1 MTVEREQGPE
11 LASMEAVSTAVE
23 LYSPRRRNRRQRRM
37 AQTAFEGFRLL
48 EAVASPWEDVRAQL
62 EDRIIDQPAAIDAI
76 IEALEGGD
84 VRMPSD
90 KRPIANFAFLGP
102 TGVGKSETA
111 KSLAEFIDL
120 SRKFIKI
127 DCSNF
132 SHGHEVA
139 NLIGA
144 PAGYVGYDQQPLL
157 SPERVEGEGTV
168 ILFDEIEKGSDALY
182 NLMLQIMEDGELQM
196 RNGDIA
202 SFRGCIIIMTSNL
215 GAKEMAAQLSPTK
228 LGFAA
233 RDRQVAADQIEE
245 VARKQFS
252 EHFRAEFVNRLTS
265 MVVFHPLSRSG
276 LEQVLD
282 VKLRNNNMEYEDELG
297 AHISLSEATRQ
308 YLIDIAAQEPDK
320 GARPLVRALDKN
332 VYAGF
337 GRYWGAG
344 AIPEGTHVKVWHKSE
359 INQEVAGA
367 DSPLVFT
374 AKPDSSIR
382 KKREKDPAALV
393 AAFSG
398 QTSTSTEVELRRRD
412 DEEETDEP
420 DDPEE

>member
-1 MTVEREQGPE
+1 MTVDRQQDPE
-11 LASMEAVSTAVE
+11 LTNVEAVSTAVE
-23 LYSPRRRNRRQRRM
+23 RYSSPRHRRRQRHM

-48 EAVASPWEDVRAQL
+48 EAVDSPWADVRSQL
-62 EDRIIDQPAAIDAI
+62 EDRIIDQPAAIHAI
-76 IEALEGGD
+76 VEALEAGD

-111 KSLAEFIDL
+111 KSLSEFIDL

-132 SHGHEVA
+132 SRGHEVA

-144 PAGYVGYDQQPLL
+144 PAGYVGYDQEPLL
-157 SPERVEGEGTV
+157 SPERVDGEGTV
-168 ILFDEIEKGSDALY
+168 ILFDEIEKGSEALY

-196 RNGDIA
+196 RSGEVS

-215 GAKEMAAQLSPTK
+215 GAKEMADQLSPTK

-233 RDRQVAADQIEE
+233 RDRQVDTDQIED

-252 EHFRAEFVNRLTS
+252 EHFRAEFINRLTA

-276 LEQVLD
+276 LERVLD
-282 VKLRNNNMEYEDELG
+282 VKLNANNQEYEDELG
-297 AHISLSEATRQ
+297 ARISLSEAARQ

-332 VYAGF
+332 IYAGF

-344 AIPEGTHVKVWHKSE
+344 AIPEGTHVKVWHKSDL
-359 INQEVAGA
+359 NQATA
-367 DSPLVFT
+367 DGESPLVFT
-374 AKPDSSIR
+374 AKADSSIR
-382 KKREKDPAALV
+382 KKRDKDPAALV

-398 QTSTSTEVELRRRD
+398 AASTSTALELRKPNP
-412 DEEETDEP
+412 EEPDEP
-420 DDPEE
+420 PEPEE